1 MYFFNLHKNSSF
13 IIRSSAVLINDKQLS
28 KTVRNLEFVKVTP
41 LCLVKIQSF
50 KTPLRVCQENL
61 LHIVFPECDQ

>member
-13 IIRSSAVLINDKQLS
+13 IIRSSVVLIIDKQLS
-28 KTVRNLEFVKVTP
+28 KTVRTVEFIKVTS

-61 LHIVFPECDQ
+61 LHIAFPECDQ